1 MTTLIELP
9 VPQSALPAASP
20 RDLLEKALRGLD
32 EAPTMPTEALQ
43 YGAAHL
49 AAMRAAAALL
59 AARATAAPGH
69 QQSPARSV
77 WYLAKQVAPELE
89 RELEYWA
96 SQAVGRAGADE
107 GFLTF
112 TAADADR
119 AIQDAAEF
127 VTLVARTLSHAP
139 TTDTHPEIEQIK
151 ANLRAA
157 QDEPVSADFP
167 WKCTRC
173 RMPVREK
180 WETARRSYLVDRF
193 GRGGC
198 FEKRGKHKA

>member
-1 MTTLIELP
+1 MTKLIELP
-9 VPQSALPAASP
+9 VPESALPTASP
-20 RDLLEKALRGLD
+20 RDLLAQALGGLN
-32 EAPTMPTEALQ
+32 EAPTMRTEALR

-59 AARATAAPGH
+59 AARATAARNC
-69 QQSPARSV
+69 QQGPAYSV

-96 SQAVGRAGADE
+96 SQAVGRAGAAE

-112 TAADADR
+112 TETDAAR
-119 AIQDAAEF
+119 AIQDATEF
-127 VTLVARTLSHAP
+127 VTLVTRTLSTP
-139 TTDTHPEIEQIK
+139 ETGTHPEIDQIK

-173 RMPVREK
+173 GMPVREK

-193 GRGGC
+193 GRSGC
-198 FEKRGKHKA
+198 FEKRGRHKV